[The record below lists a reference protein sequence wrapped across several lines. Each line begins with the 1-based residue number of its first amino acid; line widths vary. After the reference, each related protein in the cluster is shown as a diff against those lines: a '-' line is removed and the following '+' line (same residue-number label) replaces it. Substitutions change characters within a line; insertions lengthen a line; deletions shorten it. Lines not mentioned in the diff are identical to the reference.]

1 MHMNRRNG
9 RGSLDV
15 NPFRGR
21 FRPRKIE
28 YDSRDG
34 IGEEV
39 SRLPGT
45 ARATLSAG

>member
-9 RGSLDV
+9 AAVWTLIRSAV
-15 NPFRGR
+15 VQA
-21 FRPRKIE
+21 RKIE

-45 ARATLSAG
+45 ARATLSVG